1 LYDRVQ
7 GALVVRP
14 VGDTP
19 LTVYRR
25 QFLADF
31 AAANAHTVPD
41 PGPSAP
47 YLHDATGALV
57 GAVSVAAAHNMAL
70 PLMNAAN
77 GAALLSALAN
87 ELAFV
92 GATGSCTFEV
102 SAAPVVGIVAQQ
114 IHAAVNASFASK
126 FAQFAVNATTSS
138 PYLLAATL
146 QRSASGAAV
155 VLNARADAWA
165 VCGHFLPTGALRNTL
180 PIVWPGGLA
189 VRVFRVL
196 AISHRIGV

>member
-1 LYDRVQ
+1 MQ

-19 LTVYRR
+19 LTVSRR

-31 AAANAHTVPD
+31 AATNAHTVPD

-47 YLHDATGALV
+47 YLHDAIGALA
-57 GAVSVAAAHNMAL
+57 GAVRVAAAHNMAL
-70 PLMNAAN
+70 PLTNAAN
-77 GAALLSALAN
+77 GAALLSALAS

-114 IHAAVNASFASK
+114 IQVRWSEAVK
-126 FAQFAVNATTSS
+126 K
-138 PYLLAATL
+138 
-146 QRSASGAAV
+146 
-155 VLNARADAWA
+155 
-165 VCGHFLPTGALRNTL
+165 
-180 PIVWPGGLA
+180 
-189 VRVFRVL
+189 
-196 AISHRIGV
+196 